1 MEAESGMETGTLEN
15 WCGAQGGVRKPQP
28 QAKDGLPLI
37 SINNVF
43 LRHSN
48 TRSRPYRSRPYRP
61 QLLCTA
67 MAKPSSWN
75 CLKHGVR
82 GQKHSLSISRNQQV
96 GSPMLEETVF

>member
-1 MEAESGMETGTLEN
+1 MEAESGMETGPLEN
-15 WCGAQGGVRKPQP
+15 WRGAQGGVRKPQP

-48 TRSRPYRSRPYRP
+48 TRSRPYRP